1 MTQQPVPPP
10 PAKPRARW
18 LVLSGVWL
26 IYAAFGLVASS
37 VAPLVDE
44 IARELRMSHSAMG
57 GVMGAWQLV
66 FIVAAIP
73 CGRLLDRLGNRYAL
87 VLGVLC
93 VAASAVGRGLADA
106 PWQLVC
112 AVMLFGVGGP
122 IISAGAPKVISEWFS
137 GSERGLAMGIYV
149 TGPAIGSITALMLTR
164 AWLLPLLGGDWR
176 AVFFCWAA
184 VAVSAGAI

>member
-73 CGRLLDRLGNRYAL
+73 CGRLLDR
-87 VLGVLC
+87 
-93 VAASAVGRGLADA
+93 
-106 PWQLVC
+106 
-112 AVMLFGVGGP
+112 
-122 IISAGAPKVISEWFS
+122 
-137 GSERGLAMGIYV
+137 
-149 TGPAIGSITALMLTR
+149 PAIAMPWCSVCCALQ
-164 AWLLPLLGGDWR
+164 LLLSDADLPMRRGNWF
-176 AVFFCWAA
+176 AP
-184 VAVSAGAI
+184 